1 MLSPYTVLDLAD
13 EKGELA
19 SMVLGDL
26 GADVIKVE
34 PPGGSAS
41 RAMGPFLDNAPEPER
56 SLQYFAFNRNK
67 RSITL
72 DLETQAGGTALLSL
86 VEKADFIIESARPG
100 EMAGKGLG
108 FEAMRQANSRIVYVA
123 ITPFGQDGPH
133 ADFPA
138 SDLTI
143 AAMGGPMSL
152 QGHPDRAPVR
162 LSIPQAWLHA
172 SVEAAVGALTAH
184 ALMLRTNQAQYVDVS
199 AQTAMIWTMMQ
210 AMVAHSVQ
218 GRDFNRGGN
227 TIQLG
232 TVTLRLVHECAD
244 GYVVV
249 FPIGGALAKLVEW
262 CVRDGI
268 VPEDWLTAEDWPMFH
283 IKMLQQ
289 QPVAHTIEEVLDAVS
304 GYVRD
309 KTKNQLLEQ
318 GLAEGVSMAPVNNM
332 EDLTRF
338 RHLEE
343 RGYWLTAPLP
353 NGQQAQVPGIFANPS
368 GTPMNVRRWPPRLGE
383 HTGEVLEDLL
393 GLSSSQIAAA
403 SGQAQG

>member
-1 MLSPYTVLDLAD
+1 MLSPYTVLDLTD

-34 PPGGSAS
+34 PPSGSPS
-41 RAMGPFLDNAPEPER
+41 RAMGPFLDDAPEMER

-67 RSITL
+67 RGISL
-72 DLETQAGGTALLSL
+72 DLEAEAGRKTLFSL
-86 VEKADFIIESARPG
+86 VERADFIIESARPG

-108 FEAMRQANSRIVYVA
+108 FEAIRQANPRIVYVA

-133 ADFPA
+133 AEFPV
-138 SDLTI
+138 SDLTL

-152 QGHPDRAPVR
+152 QGHPDRPPVR
-162 LSIPQAWLHA
+162 LSLPQAWLHA

-184 ALMLRTNQAQYVDVS
+184 ALMLRTGQDQFVDVS
-199 AQTAMIWTMMQ
+199 AQTAMTWTMLQ
-210 AMVAHSVQ
+210 GMVAHSIQ
-218 GRDFNRGGN
+218 GRDFNRGGS
-227 TIQLG
+227 TVQLG
-232 TVTLRLVHECAD
+232 TVNVQLVHECAD
-244 GYVVV
+244 GYVVF
-249 FPIGGALAKLVEW
+249 FPIGGALAKMVEW
-262 CVRDGI
+262 WVRDGI
-268 VPEDWLTAEDWPMFH
+268 VPKDWTTTEDWPMYH
-283 IKMLQQ
+283 VKVLQQ
-289 QPVAHTIEEVLDAVS
+289 QPVAHTIDEVVDAVS

-318 GLAEGVSMAPVNNM
+318 GLAEGVSMAPVSNM

-353 NGQQAQVPGIFANPS
+353 NGQEAQVPGLFANPS
-368 GTPMNVRRWPPRLGE
+368 GTPMKVRRWPPRLGE
-383 HTGEVLEDLL
+383 HTREVLGDLL
-393 GLSSSQIAAA
+393 GLSTSQIAAA
-403 SGQAQG
+403 SGQAPA